1 MAPHHQSSGVPNI
14 NVKNKNKKENEH
26 YMYMYTVHLV
36 YCGMLLL
43 GRRERDTEKVR
54 LKSR

>member
-14 NVKNKNKKENEH
+14 NVKNKKKKENEH